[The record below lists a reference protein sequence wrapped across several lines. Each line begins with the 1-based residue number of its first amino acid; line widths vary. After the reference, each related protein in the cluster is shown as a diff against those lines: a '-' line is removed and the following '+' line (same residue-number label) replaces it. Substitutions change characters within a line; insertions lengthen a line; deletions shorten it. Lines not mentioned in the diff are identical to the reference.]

1 MIAALIWA
9 FTPQPVIV
17 EVAEVTKGRFEQ
29 TIDEDGKTRVRERY
43 VVSAPLAGR
52 VRRATLKAGDAVAR
66 GDIVAVMHPA
76 APPLL
81 DARTERELEERV
93 GAAEAALARA
103 KTSVAH
109 ANAALAQNRADAQ
122 RTQKL
127 AAQGFV
133 SPTQR
138 ERDDLKVTLSAR
150 EAEAANFEQHAAEHQ
165 LELARAALTRSR
177 QGWHTAGGGR
187 GERFDIRSPVA
198 GRVLRRVRAGQTPA
212 PASVLVMFVA
222 QDFSGGL
229 SGKLVDVAP
238 DGTALNLCEGII
250 RARYRN
256 SLAHAELLEPG
267 RTYPLTIE
275 IGATAKEMQDQ
286 VADPIEN
293 ENVQVTVAEAQ
304 RRNPE
309 AQVGDFLTDELPPI
323 DFGRVAAQTAKQV
336 ITQRMRESERK
347 RQYEE
352 FKDKVGEIVSGVV
365 KRVDYGN
372 ITVDLQRAEGVIRRD
387 ETIPRESLRV
397 NDRVRAYIFDVRE
410 EPRGPQIF
418 LSRTHPQFM
427 AKLFTQEVPEIYD
440 GIIEIKAAARDPG
453 SRAKIG
459 VISHDSSIDPVG
471 ACVGMRGSRVQAVVQ
486 ELQGEKVDI
495 IPWSQDTANFI
506 VNALAPAEVSKVL
519 MDEESNKAEV
529 VVPDDQLSLAI
540 GRRGQNVKLASQL
553 TGWEIDIM
561 TEAEES
567 ERRQKETRERTE
579 LFKVALDVDDV
590 IAHLLVAE
598 GYATVEDVADAAIED
613 LQGVEGFDEAKV
625 MAAYLIERGVPSGS
639 IVVDSAGV
647 NTMATGRNVAAIA
660 AARRVLAVLRR
671 DGDTAAIE
679 DQLAT
684 FNDREVAVDT
694 KYWNDAERKYMADE

>member
-1 MIAALIWA
+1 MA
-9 FTPQPVIV
+9 T
-17 EVAEVTKGRFEQ
+17 T
-29 TIDEDGKTRVRERY
+29 
-43 VVSAPLAGR
+43 AGMPR
-52 VRRATLKAGDAVAR
+52 MEMLQQADMVAR
-66 GDIVAVMHPA
+66 EKSI
-76 APPLL
+76 
-81 DARTERELEERV
+81 EREEVLEAMEQ
-93 GAAEAALARA
+93 AI
-103 KTSVAH
+103 
-109 ANAALAQNRADAQ
+109 
-122 RTQKL
+122 QK
-127 AAQGFV
+127 
-133 SPTQR
+133 
-138 ERDDLKVTLSAR
+138 SAR
-150 EAEAANFEQHAAEHQ
+150 GKYGLEH
-165 LELARAALTRSR
+165 
-177 QGWHTAGGGR
+177 
-187 GERFDIRSPVA
+187 DIRA
-198 GRVLRRVRAGQTPA
+198 EIDRKTGEIRLLRY
-212 PASVLVMFVA
+212 M
-222 QDFSGGL
+222 
-229 SGKLVDVAP
+229 
-238 DGTALNLCEGII
+238 
-250 RARYRN
+250 
-256 SLAHAELLEPG
+256 
-267 RTYPLTIE
+267 
-275 IGATAKEMQDQ
+275 Q
-286 VADPIEN
+286 VADPVEN
-293 ENVQVTVAEAQ
+293 DNVQMSLGEAQ

-309 AQVGDFLTDELPPI
+309 AQVGDFLTDELPLIP
-323 DFGRVAAQTAKQV
+323 FGRVEAQTAKQV

-418 LSRTHPQFM
+418 LSRSHPQFM

-440 GIIEIKAAARDPG
+440 GIIEIKAVARDPG
-453 SRAKIG
+453 SRAKIA
-459 VISHDSSIDPVG
+459 VLSHDSSIDPIG

-495 IPWSQDTANFI
+495 IPWSPEFANFI

-579 LFKVALDVDDV
+579 LFKLALDVDDV

-613 LQGVEGFDEAKV
+613 LQGVEGFDEDIATELQRRAKEF
-625 MAAYLIERGVPSGS
+625 IEKRDAELANRLEELGVSEEVRATEGLTLAMLVALGDRGVKTLDDLADLASDELRE
-639 IVVDSAGV
+639 IVGESA
-647 NTMATGRNVAAIA
+647 M
-660 AARRVLAVLRR
+660 
-671 DGDTAAIE
+671 
-679 DQLAT
+679 
-684 FNDREVAVDT
+684 
-694 KYWNDAERKYMADE
+694 DAETANAIIMKAREHWFPAEEAAEETAKA